1 MSGVGAPATRP
12 RTVERARR
20 GSGGTPVRPRPKKRP
35 RPRPYVW

>member
-1 MSGVGAPATRP
+1 MSGVGAPATRAP
-12 RTVERARR
+12 TVSRARR